1 MKRKATDSLAMA
13 FKYSKNKTTSCSPHS
28 HVERQY
34 STTKEALV
42 QWRQRKQAHREQQI
56 VELQRWWRRIR
67 RDIPVNS
74 CDALTLE
81 SVKVCTP
88 PEDCGKWFEIVTE
101 DGHRIRYAANTLFSY
116 LVSQHTHI
124 EPLHRK
130 PLTKIELSRL
140 DRLIGD
146 DTRDQHEGQYAT
158 QLLNDITMFR
168 RKQED
173 LDREIVFFLEDDIR
187 QLLRHMEDCIEDVQI
202 RISNQEGQSTP
213 SGEILDQMRETLQG
227 MRRRIEITNVLHEMH
242 TVLNDLK
249 TKSKE
254 DAARVVEHCIAPQLN
269 AVSEQIGQADPDL
282 AFDILCQLEVA
293 RNHVADLPALEN
305 QDNTD
310 SELSRES
317 NTDIP
322 GFIYM
327 DITESWGNGQP
338 SSSAE
343 TNDDFEGVA
352 PHAYTFH
359 VLPDT
364 IDLDD
369 ESDGDFVGCENHS
382 M

>member
-1 MKRKATDSLAMA
+1 MRTRSMKRKAVDSLSRA
-13 FKYSKNKTTSCSPHS
+13 FKYTKSKTTPS
-28 HVERQY
+28 HTGKQY
-34 STTKEALV
+34 TKKVLA
-42 QWRQRKQAHREQQI
+42 QWRQCKQAHLEQKI
-56 VELQRWWRRIR
+56 VAIQKWWKRIR
-67 RDIPVNS
+67 HDIPVNS

-130 PLTKIELSRL
+130 PLTQIELSRL
-140 DRLIGD
+140 DKLIAD
-146 DTRDQHEGQYAT
+146 DTRVKHEGQYAM
-158 QLLNDITMFR
+158 QLLNDITTFK

-187 QLLRHMEDCIEDVQI
+187 QLLRHMGDCIADAHI
-202 RISNQEGQSTP
+202 TISNHEGQLIP

-227 MRRRIEITNVLHEMH
+227 VRRRIEITNVLHEMH
-242 TVLNDLK
+242 TILNDLN

-254 DAARVVEHCIAPQLN
+254 DAKRVVEHCISPQLN
-269 AVSEQIGQADPDL
+269 LVSHQIGQADPDL

-293 RNHVADLPALEN
+293 RHQVTELQVPEN
-305 QDNTD
+305 EEESDREI
-310 SELSRES
+310 SEAS
-317 NTDIP
+317 NTHIP

-327 DITESWGNGQP
+327 DITEPWINVQTN
-338 SSSAE
+338 SSAE
-343 TNDDFEGVA
+343 TEDELEGVA
-352 PHAYTFH
+352 PHAYTLH
-359 VLPDT
+359 VLPEM
-364 IDLDD
+364 IDM
-369 ESDGDFVGCENHS
+369 EEENDGDIVRFENQS